1 MAKGITEA
9 TTKIYEQ
16 LEHLAPEERRRAVD
30 AALTMLGEP
39 ATDSKSAK
47 KEDKQQE
54 EAPLV
59 SEFPSSAKAWIRR
72 NKLESSAIAE
82 MFNLENGEFHLDL
95 DTAIG
100 NSKREQTLN
109 TYLLTGVAA
118 FLGTGAASFA
128 DASARQNCDHLGCY
142 DPANH
147 AVYVKKEF
155 ANKIKGSKNAGWKL
169 TAPGLSAAA
178 KLIQS
183 HQEAN
188 E

>member
-1 MAKGITEA
+1 MAKGIAEA
-9 TTKIYEQ
+9 ATKIYEQ
-16 LEHLAPEERRRAVD
+16 LERLAPEERRRAVD
-30 AALTMLGEP
+30 AALTMLGEQ
-39 ATDSKSAK
+39 ATDRNAPKEEK
-47 KEDKQQE
+47 KRE
-54 EAPLV
+54 ESPLGGD
-59 SEFPSSAKAWIRR
+59 FPSSAKAWIKR
-72 NKLESSAIAE
+72 NKLESTAIAE
-82 MFNLENGEFHLDL
+82 MFSLENGEFRLNL

-118 FLGTGAASFA
+118 FLGTGAATFT
-128 DASARQNCDHLGCY
+128 DTSARENCDHLGCY

-155 ANKIKGSKNAGWKL
+155 GNKVKGSKSAGWKL

-183 HQEAN
+183 HQEAS